1 MLSELQSSSP
11 FLILSA
17 VLNLVSLTNALYEHV
32 SRFPDHDSGGGG
44 GEGEGEGEGSKKAT
58 R

>member
-1 MLSELQSSSP
+1 MSELQSSSP

-44 GEGEGEGEGSKKAT
+44 GEGEGEGSKKAT